1 MRTERKSP
9 KPLRRLFIFLAICT
23 LEITIGSS
31 IPLEYMP
38 RIGAN
43 SIQVIVEYQGAFEP
57 DIERI
62 LTIPIENALS
72 RIRGVEEITSQS
84 ERERCRVQVLFS
96 DSADLKDAYL
106 DVREAVYG
114 LYAEFPESV
123 QRPLIL
129 MSDPQDRPV
138 FIAALSIQGK
148 GMEEEVKR
156 RFESV
161 EGVGEV
167 EIGGGEKQDI
177 LVQISPD
184 LGIVSKIPFFRVLE
198 ILREWNVIGSFHP
211 EGASPKILD
220 HRILSPRDIQ
230 KIPLA
235 PGVSLGNIAEVR
247 QTSIEKETICRVDG
261 EELCILYLRQAGNAN
276 TLSLSQ
282 NLREL
287 SISLPGTRILFDA
300 GEELRNAFQDLLQA
314 LLWGVFLVSALTLL
328 FLKKVVLSFLVSLS
342 IPFSI
347 FFTLSVLNLT
357 GHSLNMLSLA
367 GLSVGTGLL
376 IDSGLLYGEAFL
388 FSSSVEEAGNKTK
401 DPILFSSLTT
411 LSVLFPLLFVSRS
424 FTAPIE
430 GLVVSISIEIFAS
443 LLYVFFFLPS
453 FLSGFYRSAVSPS
466 RSASHRFSLH
476 QSSPEANKV
485 KPFLARLQGS
495 MKIQLCLGASL
506 AAISIGSI
514 GLLLS
519 LPSGNPATNSNTPLD
534 CILEYESGVTLDRV
548 FATAAPLEEK
558 LKTITGVRQVITKYE
573 QERASFTVSFEE
585 KTGRNLEK
593 VKEAVKQLAR
603 EEADAIPEGFL
614 YFPDRAEG
622 GSAIQVILTG
632 NDTIQLRDTAR
643 RFAESLRYREILFHF
658 KEVLPTER
666 LKIDLKEAVRLGV
679 EPAQI
684 ASLLHWALSAPVADK
699 SILPSEEVDLRLTVP
714 RSRVKDKESLRDF
727 IVPTAKGVS
736 VRIGDF
742 SSWDSEKNSGRIY
755 RVNRSRSAVFSVL
768 TDLKDPS
775 PVIRYIEEAASRFP
789 FPAGYTVQIAE
800 DRRKEEKIRFEG
812 FLVLSLSLVLLVL
825 ILIFYYEQFL
835 YPLVILFQIL
845 ASLFFPLVFL
855 QIGRIPLTVPAAL
868 GFLLTAGTVVNN
880 SFLVFKRENSVQQKA
895 PIDCFAEMFRPML
908 LAVLTNIAGVLPVIA
923 SAGTD
928 VFLSVL
934 SLEIAFGTVGS
945 LAVLG
950 VLAILI
956 PGPHARPKSFPAS
969 SQVPSFPVQ

>member
-1 MRTERKSP
+1 MRTEEKRP
-9 KPLRRLFIFLAICT
+9 KPLRRLFIFLAVCT

-43 SIQVIVEYQGAFEP
+43 SIQVVVEYQGAFEL
-57 DIERI
+57 DVERI

-148 GMEEEVKR
+148 RMEEEVKR

-198 ILREWNVIGSFHP
+198 ILREWNVIGGFHP
-211 EGASPKILD
+211 EGAPPKILD
-220 HRILSPRDIQ
+220 YRILSTLDIQ

-261 EELCILYLRQAGNAN
+261 EDLRILYLRQAGNAN
-276 TLSLSQ
+276 TLSLSR

-287 SISLPGTRILFDA
+287 SASLPGTRILFDA
-300 GEELRNAFQDLLQA
+300 GEELRKAFQNLLQA
-314 LLWGVFLVSALTLL
+314 LIGGVFLVSALTLL
-328 FLKKVVLSFLVSLS
+328 FLRKVVLSFFVSLS

-347 FFTLSVLNLT
+347 FFTLAVLNLS
-357 GHSLNMLSLA
+357 GYSLNMLSLA
-367 GLSVGTGLL
+367 GIAVSTGLL

-388 FSSSVEEAGNKTK
+388 SSFSIEGARKKTK

-411 LSVLFPLLFVSRS
+411 LSVFFPLLFVSRS

-430 GLVVSISIEIFAS
+430 GLVVSISAELLAS

-453 FLSGFYRSAVSPS
+453 FLSGFYGSSVFYS
-466 RSASHRFSLH
+466 RSTSHRFSLH
-476 QSSPEANKV
+476 KSSPAANKV
-485 KPFLARLQGS
+485 NKVKNFLKRLQGS
-495 MKIQLCLGASL
+495 LKIRLCLGVML
-506 AAISIGSI
+506 AAISLGSI
-514 GLLLS
+514 GILLS
-519 LPSGNPATNSNTPLD
+519 LPSGDPDTTSNTTID

-548 FATAAPLEEK
+548 FVTASLFEEK
-558 LKTITGVRQVITKYE
+558 LKTISGVSQVIAKYE
-573 QERASFTVSFEE
+573 PERASFTVSFEE
-585 KTGRNLEK
+585 KAGCNPVRI
-593 VKEAVKQLAR
+593 R
-603 EEADAIPEGFL
+603 EEVDSIPEGFL
-614 YFPDRAEG
+614 YFPDRGEG

-632 NDTIQLRDTAR
+632 NDTIQLRETAR

-666 LKIDLKEAVRLGV
+666 LKIDLRETVRLGV

-714 RSRVKDKESLRDF
+714 RSRVKDKESLLGF
-727 IVPTAKGVS
+727 IVPTTKGVP
-736 VRIGDF
+736 VRVGDF
-742 SSWDSEKNSGRIY
+742 VSWDSEKNSGRIY
-755 RVNRSRSAVFSVL
+755 RVNRSRSAAFSVL

-775 PVIRYIEEAASRFP
+775 PVIRHIEEAASRFP

-812 FLVLSLSLVLLVL
+812 LLALSLSLVLLVL
-825 ILIFYYEQFL
+825 ILIFYYEQFF
-835 YPLVILFQIL
+835 YPIVILFQML

-855 QIGRIPLTVPAAL
+855 KIYRIPLTVPVAL

-880 SFLVFKRENSVQQKA
+880 SFLVFKRENSVQQKS
-895 PIDCFAEMFRPML
+895 PVDSFAEMLRPML
-908 LAVLTNIAGVLPVIA
+908 LAVLTNIAGVLPVIT

-928 VFLSVL
+928 VSLAVL

-950 VLAILI
+950 VLVILI
-956 PGPHARPKSFPAS
+956 QEPCARH
-969 SQVPSFPVQ
+969 